1 MTEESR
7 KKPTKTGS
15 MSTISD
21 RKPKKLTQE
30 ALAQHLFLGRGSR
43 KVRELFEQ
51 GVFALTGVD
60 QSNLTVADL
69 DICRQAYIEHLR
81 AAAAGRIENQ
91 PSDEPVDESRD
102 PEVQLALLRVEQR
115 ALAVIKKRKALGE
128 LVERVDVRQAIAGA
142 FTRVKTVLLKIS
154 KKHSGTMI
162 VMEDELVLREYL
174 DARIHEALDELAST
188 PVETIGREI
197 TAEDIDLDFE
207 GED

>member
-7 KKPTKTGS
+7 KKPTKS
-15 MSTISD
+15 PLMSTISD
-21 RKPKKLTQE
+21 KKPKKLTQE
-30 ALAQHLFLGRGSR
+30 ALAKHLFLGRGSR
-43 KVRELFEQ
+43 KVRELFEK
-51 GVFALTGVD
+51 GVFPASVD

-69 DICRQAYIEHLR
+69 DICREAYIEHLR
-81 AAAAGRIENQ
+81 AAAAGRMENQ
-91 PSDEPVDESRD
+91 PSDDPVDDSRD
-102 PEVQLALLRVEQR
+102 PDVQLAILRIEQIE
-115 ALAVIKKRKALGE
+115 LARIKKRKALAE
-128 LVERVDVRQAIAGA
+128 LVERVDVRQAVAGA

-197 TAEDIDLDFE
+197 TADDIDLDFE
-207 GED
+207 DED